1 MRQRK
6 RGENAILAY
15 SLPIIAIQDRN
26 ESGEYPRKQNE
37 IDVGIR
43 QMARTDQIIQ
53 NRERAAMVSSARL
66 PLPLIFRMTA
76 AADTPIAAAK

>member
-43 QMARTDQIIQ
+43 QMARADQIIQ
-53 NRERAAMVSSARL
+53 NREQRGDGQQRAAAPSPDFPNDR
-66 PLPLIFRMTA
+66 RR
-76 AADTPIAAAK
+76 